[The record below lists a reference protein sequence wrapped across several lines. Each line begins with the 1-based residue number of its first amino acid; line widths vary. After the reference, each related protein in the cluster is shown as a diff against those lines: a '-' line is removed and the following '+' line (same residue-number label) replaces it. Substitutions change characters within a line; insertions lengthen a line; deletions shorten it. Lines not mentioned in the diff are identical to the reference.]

1 MFLILLSWI
10 YILLTAVNLGYLVQ
24 RIALIKNN
32 NFVITS
38 FLGLFLATVLGSLFA
53 IFYRI
58 NIEFHL
64 MLFSIN
70 LILVIKFKN
79 EIKQVYSS
87 LFKEIKSFIFPL
99 KIIFVTLTLLII
111 AQCATKPYIIDN
123 ESYYIQTIK
132 WINEYG
138 FVKGLANLHL
148 FFGQTSGWHI
158 SQSIFNFSFL
168 YKNFNDLSGFCLL
181 LGTLFSIQ
189 KLNNYFKNESKIDL
203 IFGLFPLANVFFFQF
218 ISAPS
223 PDIAVYVL
231 TFIVFYLFIENYK
244 ECSTSNFNLI
254 SLLILYILFI
264 KTISIVLIIIPVV
277 LLTRNF
283 KILKTNLIPVTLFSL
298 IVLILFLV
306 KNIILTGYPLFPTTL
321 FANDSLNYEVPK
333 NLMAFYFNKSML
345 YEFFLTTEE
354 LNSLTNFQIFLKW
367 IGMSRL
373 DGIINLSSLLI
384 LFISPLFIYKL
395 INKKSIW
402 ILYFIIIFQ
411 MIVLFFS
418 SPQFRFFIHLILFL
432 SFIIFASLFY
442 KKSTILQ
449 FNYLSIL
456 MIIIILFFPI
466 SYKSLTQNKLI
477 SKNSIFL
484 INNLVFPHD
493 NSKVKNTYQKIKIGN
508 LIYNSPINNDFFWG
522 NGNGKLPCVNQQQL
536 DYFEKYFN
544 VIPQMRTT
552 NLKDGFYAKKLSPNE

>member
-10 YILLTAVNLGYLVQ
+10 YILFTAINLGYLMQ
-24 RIALIKNN
+24 RIVLIKNN

-38 FLGLFLATVLGSLFA
+38 FLGLFLTTILGSIFA

-58 NIEFHL
+58 NIEFQL
-64 MLFSIN
+64 ILFSIN
-70 LILVIKFKN
+70 LIILIKFKN
-79 EIKQVYSS
+79 EIKQIYT
-87 LFKEIKSFIFPL
+87 LLYAEIKSLIFPL
-99 KIIFVTLTLLII
+99 KITFITLTTLIV

-123 ESYYIQTIK
+123 ESYYIQSIK

-138 FVKGLANLHL
+138 FVKGLANLHF

-158 SQSIFNFSFL
+158 SQSIFSYSFL

-181 LGTLFSIQ
+181 LGILFSLQ
-189 KLNNYFKNESKIDL
+189 KLNNYFQTQSKIDL

-231 TFIVFYLFIENYK
+231 TFIVFYLFVENYK
-244 ECSTSNFNLI
+244 ECSISNFNTI
-254 SLLILYILFI
+254 ALLILYILFI
-264 KTISIVLIIIPVV
+264 KTISVVLIIIPIV
-277 LLTRNF
+277 LLSINF
-283 KILKTNLIPVTLFSL
+283 KILKSNLIPITLFSL

-306 KNIILTGYPLFPTTL
+306 KNIILTGYPLFPSIL
-321 FANDSLNYEVPK
+321 FGNNSLNYEVPK
-333 NLMAFYFNKSML
+333 KLMDFYFTKSML

-367 IGMSRL
+367 ITMSRI
-373 DGIINLSSLLI
+373 DGIINLISILI
-384 LFISPLFIYKL
+384 LFISPLFIYKFL
-395 INKKSIW
+395 NKKSIW
-402 ILYFIIIFQ
+402 ILYFTVIFQ
-411 MIVLFFS
+411 MIILFLS

-432 SFIIFASLFY
+432 SFIILASLFY
-442 KKSTILQ
+442 KKNIILL

-456 MIIIILFFPI
+456 LLIIILFFPI
-466 SYKSLTQNKLI
+466 SYKSLTQNNLI
-477 SKNSIFL
+477 SKNSNFS

-493 NSKVKNTYQKIKIGN
+493 NSKVKNTYKKIVKGN
-508 LIYNSPINNDFFWG
+508 LHYNSPINNDFFWG
-522 NGNGKLPCVNQQQL
+522 NGNGDLPCVNQQQL